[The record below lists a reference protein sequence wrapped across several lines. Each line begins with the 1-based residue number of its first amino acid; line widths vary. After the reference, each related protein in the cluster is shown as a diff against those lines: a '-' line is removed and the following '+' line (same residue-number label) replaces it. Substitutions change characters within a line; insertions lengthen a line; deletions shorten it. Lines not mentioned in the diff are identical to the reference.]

1 MRTEPRS
8 VMAPVTASQLVLS
21 PREYELLQRLAK
33 RTSSN
38 QSLDSE
44 GGSDAKISSPSDSS
58 NIAAFRSASRV
69 YLATSLS
76 LKAADALLNR
86 IANRGSVA
94 TPRPRKPL
102 VASKTKLALSLSS
115 LLFFHRVLYR
125 LFTRLR
131 LQLLHE
137 KVKAIQ
143 SKYPRVYAALTSKFA
158 PAVGASLSGLA
169 LGICP
174 SDQLR
179 VTIAIFFACRALELT
194 YGALDAYGYMKKK
207 PRWLGSWLLF
217 PLAQGQLLHAF
228 VFDRDCFPEG
238 YGSFILN
245 NTPEYVQRRPADLS
259 PKVTWPTSNQI
270 VDALAEMAKLRWPP
284 FVSPILHPASPN
296 TLSATVDTVIS
307 PITSR
312 AHPGLQHLSCALI
325 HPSETSCF
333 MAYLRQNLI
342 AFPQIARFF
351 TLYYGAFSLLRI
363 RQYFK
368 APIASLNKLAKQVL
382 QTTLAIST
390 AIGAS
395 WGSICFFNAIF
406 PRKFIPKFRFFVGG
420 FMAGTAIL
428 FDLTPSGYANS
439 LYAARTSV
447 DSLWKVGVKHRWWRP
462 VKAGDVWLFVASL
475 AVYNIVYD
483 LGTKLPGGTDRAM
496 SLVKVLRG
504 DIEIGLQR
512 KKGDAVN
519 GSENQENEKAE

>member
-1 MRTEPRS
+1 MP
-8 VMAPVTASQLVLS
+8 
-21 PREYELLQRLAK
+21 YLL
-33 RTSSN
+33 
-38 QSLDSE
+38 
-44 GGSDAKISSPSDSS
+44 
-58 NIAAFRSASRV
+58 ASR
-69 YLATSLS
+69 TG
-76 LKAADALLNR
+76 DRWRHPDHGN
-86 IANRGSVA
+86 
-94 TPRPRKPL
+94 PL

-137 KVKAIQ
+137 KVRAIRQ
-143 SKYPRVYAALTSKFA
+143 RYPKVYSALTSKFA

-179 VTIAIFFACRALELT
+179 VTITIFFACRAMELT

-207 PRWLGSWLLF
+207 PWWLGSWLLF

-228 VFDRDCFPEG
+228 VFDRDCFPEA

-259 PKVTWPTSNQI
+259 AKVTWPSSNHI
-270 VDALAEMAKLRWPP
+270 VNALAEMARLRWPP
-284 FVSPILHPASPN
+284 FVSPILHPATPN
-296 TLSATVDTVIS
+296 TLPLTVDTVIN

-342 AFPQIARFF
+342 AFPKIARFF
-351 TLYYGAFSLLRI
+351 TLYYGAFSLLRFK
-363 RQYFK
+363 QYYK
-368 APIASLNKLAKQVL
+368 APIASLNKLSKQVL
-382 QTTLAIST
+382 QTTMAIST

-395 WGSICFFNAIF
+395 WGSICLFNAIL
-406 PRKFIPKFRFFVGG
+406 PRKFIPQFRFFVGG

-447 DSLWKVGVKHRWWRP
+447 DSLWKVGVKRRWWRP

-475 AVYNIVYD
+475 AVYNVVFD

-504 DIEIGLQR
+504 EIEVGMQR
-512 KKGDAVN
+512 KRGEAVD
-519 GSENQENEKAE
+519 GEEEDNEKMQ

>member
-1 MRTEPRS
+1 
-8 VMAPVTASQLVLS
+8 MAPVQPSQLVLS
-21 PREYELLQRLAK
+21 PREYELVQRLLK
-33 RTSSN
+33 RASSERLP
-38 QSLDSE
+38 SSE
-44 GGSDAKISSPSDSS
+44 AGSDESKGKTELPSDSF
-58 NIAAFRSASRV
+58 NLAAFRSASRV

-76 LKAADALLNR
+76 LKAADALLNK
-86 IANRGSVA
+86 IAKRRSVA

-102 VASKTKLALSLSS
+102 VASRTKLALSLSS

-131 LQLLHE
+131 LQLLDE

-143 SKYPRVYAALTSKFA
+143 QRYPKVYRALTSKFA
-158 PAVGASLSGLA
+158 PAIGASLSGFA

-179 VTIAIFFACRALELT
+179 VTITIFFACRALELT
-194 YGALDAYGYMKKK
+194 YGALGAYGYMKKK
-207 PRWLGSWLLF
+207 PWWLGSWLLF

-228 VFDRDCFPEG
+228 LFDRDCFPKA

-259 PKVTWPTSNQI
+259 AKVTWPSCNQI

-284 FVSPILHPASPN
+284 FVSPILHPATPN
-296 TLSATVDTVIS
+296 TLPPTIDTVIS

-342 AFPQIARFF
+342 AFPKIARFF
-351 TLYYGAFSLLRI
+351 TLYYGAFSLLRFK
-363 RQYFK
+363 QYYQ
-368 APIASLNKLAKQVL
+368 APIASLNKLSKQVL
-382 QTTLAIST
+382 QTTMAIST

-395 WGSICFFNAIF
+395 WGSICFFNTIL
-406 PRKFIPKFRFFVGG
+406 PRKFIPQFRFFVGG
-420 FMAGTAIL
+420 FTAGVAIL

-439 LYAARTSV
+439 LYAARMSV
-447 DSLWKVGVKHRWWRP
+447 DSLWKVGVKRRWWRP
-462 VKAGDVWLFVASL
+462 VKSGDVWLFVASL
-475 AVYNIVYD
+475 AVYNVVYD

-504 DIEIGLQR
+504 EIEVGMQR
-512 KKGDAVN
+512 KRGEAVN
-519 GSENQENEKAE
+519 EKEEDNEKMQ